1 MHRQYAAAA
10 RESTPP
16 DRDIDTPEVVKR
28 VMAANDPT
36 SGPSLQ
42 WEDRRGVTRHLRL
55 IDRIFLGRV
64 CRGIDRDK
72 CILVAD
78 PVVSRDHAV
87 VRLTRD
93 GVEITD
99 QSKNGT
105 WVNDVRMAPGA
116 SRRLRDG
123 DRITLG
129 NTFIRFSCPP
139 ETPHAAEEDLWA
151 EQTAIRPSTV
161 FVTSLVAD
169 VRGFTA
175 LSQQIDSAVVY
186 TFIKEIF
193 SRFTAVVNDHH
204 GTVKDYVG
212 DAVFAFWEHPVAFS
226 PQPALMACRAAVAQ
240 LRSLPDIHRRMVG
253 QGMQLDL
260 PRLGWGITSGQITL
274 SHYGS
279 RSGDLALV
287 GDCVNLAFR
296 LSSMA
301 GKTLPAPIA
310 ICRQTAA
317 MVSSQ
322 LTLVDLGVQP
332 IRGRAGEE
340 QLYGIEDA

>member
-1 MHRQYAAAA
+1 MPAH
-10 RESTPP
+10 
-16 DRDIDTPEVVKR
+16 
-28 VMAANDPT
+28 PT
-36 SGPSLQ
+36 RTDPSLE
-42 WEDRRGVTRHLRL
+42 WRDAHGVSHRLRL

-116 SRRLRDG
+116 SRRLSDG

-129 NTFIRFSCPP
+129 GTSVHFSCPP
-139 ETPHAAEEDLWA
+139 RMPAAQAAADGWT
-151 EQTAIRPSTV
+151 EQTAIRPSAV

-175 LSQQIDSAVVY
+175 LSEGTDSAVVY
-186 TFIKEIF
+186 AFIKAIF
-193 SRFTAVVNDHH
+193 SRFTTIVNDCQ

-212 DAVFAFWEHPVAFS
+212 DAVFAFWEHPAAGS
-226 PQPALMACRAAVAQ
+226 DHQALMACRAAVAQ
-240 LRSLPDIHRRMVG
+240 MRSLPDIHRHMTG
-253 QGMQLDL
+253 QGLKMDL
-260 PRLGWGITSGQITL
+260 PRIGWGITSGPITL
-274 SHYGS
+274 SHYGA
-279 RSGDLALV
+279 RTGDLALV

-301 GKTLPAPIA
+301 NKTLPSPIA
-310 ICRQTAA
+310 VCRRTAA
-317 MVSSQ
+317 MISPQ
-322 LTLVDLGVQP
+322 MTLIDLGVQP

-340 QLYGIEDA
+340 HLYGIDEG